1 VLKDR
6 GLIRGLHHIG
16 LLVPEIAKAAE
27 IYTRRYGYELT
38 SDVILDPRQTA
49 YVQFLR
55 LPGDSAQLEL
65 VSPTGEH
72 SKLSNALRKGG
83 GLNHLCYATNDI
95 ETACRLLRA
104 EQMILLQAPVAAVAF
119 PGRRIAWLMG
129 GDRTP
134 IELVEAG
141 EDSRRDT
148 LGQQ

>member
-1 VLKDR
+1 
-6 GLIRGLHHIG
+6 
-16 LLVPEIAKAAE
+16 
-27 IYTRRYGYELT
+27 
-38 SDVILDPRQTA
+38 
-49 YVQFLR
+49 
-55 LPGDSAQLEL
+55 
-65 VSPTGEH
+65 
-72 SKLSNALRKGG
+72 LSNALRKGG

>member
-1 VLKDR
+1 MLKDR

-38 SDVILDPRQTA
+38 SDVILDPTQTA

-65 VSPTGEH
+65 VSPAGEH

-83 GLNHLCYATNDI
+83 GLNHLCYATSDI

-148 LGQQ
+148 QGQR